1 MNLIEEITKATLKSA
16 REKAAEIGI
25 SQGAVAI
32 TCWPECEGAQKE
44 AGSIF
49 GESVSHTFSL
59 IDGGDTIYRAEGRK
73 EGDCAGVA
81 AMKIVSARGAFTHF
95 NETAAYFPESIAEY
109 TSSSLPEE
117 LEGNGR
123 TRWKGGI
130 YFPLINVGYLG
141 CHCGRRRIGDYAYIG
156 IGFSGGTQ
164 DEDERVILKAI
175 IPAIREAIKKSYNV
189 SLPIPFYSYDK
200 AQ

>member
-25 SQGAVAI
+25 SQGVVTI
-32 TCWPECEGAQKE
+32 LCWPECEEAQKE

-49 GESVSHTFSL
+49 GESVSRTFSL
-59 IDGGDTIYRAEGRK
+59 IDGGDTIYRAEGKK

-95 NETAAYFPESIAEY
+95 NKTATYFPESIAEY

-130 YFPLINVGYLG
+130 YFPLIIVGHWG
-141 CHCGRRRIGDYAYIG
+141 CHCGRRRIGDHAYIG

-164 DEDERVILKAI
+164 DEDERVILEAI
-175 IPAIREAIKKSYNV
+175 IPAIREAIKECYNI
-189 SLPIPFYSYDK
+189 SLPIPFYLYDE

>member
-25 SQGAVAI
+25 SQGAVAV
-32 TCWPECEGAQKE
+32 TCWPECEEAQKE

-49 GESVSHTFSL
+49 GESVSRTFSL
-59 IDGGDTIYRAEGRK
+59 IDGGDTIYRAEGKK

-81 AMKIVSARGAFTHF
+81 VEKILAARTAFGYLYKETGFLPKSITGYVSD
-95 NETAAYFPESIAEY
+95 
-109 TSSSLPEE
+109 SLPED

-123 TRWKGGI
+123 KKWKGAI
-130 YFPLINVGYLG
+130 YFPLYLVLE
-141 CHCGRRRIGDYAYIG
+141 YAYIG

-164 DEDERVILKAI
+164 VEDERIILEAI
-175 IPAIREAIKKSYNV
+175 IPAIRKVLKNYPGIR
-189 SLPIPFYSYDK
+189 LPEPFYSYDK